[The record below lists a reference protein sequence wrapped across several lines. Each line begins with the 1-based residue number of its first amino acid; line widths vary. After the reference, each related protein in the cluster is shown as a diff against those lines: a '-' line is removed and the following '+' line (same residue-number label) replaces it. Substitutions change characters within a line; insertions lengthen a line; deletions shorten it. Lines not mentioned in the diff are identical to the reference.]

1 MLNLTLFKKI
11 IGKRGFTYVYLQLIV
26 VMFFAISYWFSDIL
40 LSKYPEL
47 CKKYGLGTIKQKD
60 TFYSYLYFS
69 FITQTTVGFGGVLPG
84 GGNVVTTNSNLLKF
98 FSIAQLA
105 SIIIITGLS
114 LVLF

>member
-1 MLNLTLFKKI
+1 MLNLTLFYKVL
-11 IGKRGFTYVYLQLIV
+11 GKRGFKYVYVQFV
-26 VMFFAISYWFSDIL
+26 VIIFFAFAYWFSDLL

-47 CKKYGLGTIKQKD
+47 CKKYGLGTIEQKD

-69 FITQTTVGFGGVLPG
+69 FITQTTVGFGGTLPG

-105 SIIIITGLS
+105 SIVIITAWS
-114 LVLF
+114 LVLY